1 MRRGTAHPRG
11 IATPSVAGMRPFV
24 PAAVSA
30 LLIIAPPL
38 TCHAADAVPPRYS
51 AGAATF
57 QANCAVCH
65 GTKGAG
71 QPSLAPPLLSYPARY
86 AGNVEGRRQLAM
98 TALNGMFGGIDV
110 EQKHYDFKMP
120 EFAHLDD
127 ATLAE
132 VLNFVVFDL
141 GHAANDTKP
150 LTSEEI
156 AAERS
161 HPSDG
166 AAVRAHRAGVLTA
179 LGL

>member
-1 MRRGTAHPRG
+1 MRRCNPRAPGIKAQLLLERRWLARAPTA
-11 IATPSVAGMRPFV
+11 
-24 PAAVSA
+24 A
-30 LLIIAPPL
+30 LFCIAPL
-38 TCHAADAVPPRYS
+38 LCLAADPVAPRYV

-65 GTKGAG
+65 GARGAG

-86 AGNVEGRRQLAM
+86 ASNAEGRRQLAM
-98 TALNGMFGGIDV
+98 TVLNGMFGGIDV

-120 EFAHLDD
+120 DFAHLDD
-127 ATLAE
+127 AALAE

-141 GHAANDTKP
+141 AHAADDAKP
-150 LTSEEI
+150 LTVAEI

-161 HPSDG
+161 HPVDG
-166 AAVRAHRAGVLTA
+166 AAVRAHRASLLAA